1 MLPNIDLRIGNL
13 VKALEQV
20 ILPALPASQRLA
32 RDQVRL
38 VIGHLRM
45 LGGQWKTALR
55 YEEISFEELAAL
67 ARDLAELVEE
77 PQQRLL
83 TSALKETATCDH
95 SSIDALEDANKI
107 LGQAVDMTILG
118 GEDHRPLSRAAS
130 EAVLEYALRHARRE
144 RIWFQANQLDPDR
157 AELPSIASM
166 LATA

>member
-83 TSALKETATCDH
+83 TSALKEPQPAT
-95 SSIDALEDANKI
+95 
-107 LGQAVDMTILG
+107 T
-118 GEDHRPLSRAAS
+118 AAS
-130 EAVLEYALRHARRE
+130 MPWKTPTKYSGK
-144 RIWFQANQLDPDR
+144 
-157 AELPSIASM
+157 PSI
-166 LATA
+166 

>member
-20 ILPALPASQRLA
+20 ILPALPAGQRLA

-67 ARDLAELVEE
+67 ARDLVELVEE

-83 TSALKETATCDH
+83 TSALEETATCDH
-95 SSIDALEDANKI
+95 SSIDALENANKA

-118 GEDHRPLSRAAS
+118 GENHSPLSRAAS

-157 AELPSIASM
+157 SDLPPIASM